1 MVSIIRI
8 ILNSELYSI
17 KIIQKAPCSSEHQL
31 SLLQGA
37 TINLSY
43 HEGYTN
49 QSYSNYFS
57 SRLRYTMNGRVK

>member
-1 MVSIIRI
+1 MVFIIRI

-37 TINLSY
+37 TINLLY

-49 QSYSNYFS
+49 QSS
-57 SRLRYTMNGRVK
+57 S

>member
-1 MVSIIRI
+1 MVFILRI
-8 ILNSELYSI
+8 VLNIELYSI
-17 KIIQKAPCSSEHQL
+17 KTVQKAPCSSEHQL

-49 QSYSNYFS
+49 QSS
-57 SRLRYTMNGRVK
+57 S